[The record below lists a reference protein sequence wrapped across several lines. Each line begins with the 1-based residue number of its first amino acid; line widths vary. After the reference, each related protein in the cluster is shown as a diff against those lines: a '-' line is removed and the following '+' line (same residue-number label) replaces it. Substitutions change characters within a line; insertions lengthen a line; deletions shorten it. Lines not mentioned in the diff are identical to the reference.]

1 MNTPKK
7 EYFRSPQPLRIPGVS
22 PPLVSKARCFG
33 GASSLPCR
41 SQVMGCLMWGIN
53 PSFLKEKF
61 RIHDIPPYCVSL
73 HGGGVF
79 SKTTSLSL
87 LPVSMWAFLSLVVE
101 AVQLVLSYFSV
112 GTIPYVA
119 VNLSCLWEEG
129 SLGSSYATTLSPFSL

>member
-1 MNTPKK
+1 
-7 EYFRSPQPLRIPGVS
+7 
-22 PPLVSKARCFG
+22 
-33 GASSLPCR
+33 
-41 SQVMGCLMWGIN
+41 MWGIN

-119 VNLSCLWEEG
+119 VNLVCPWVEGREFRVFLCDHLGPPPTSKLFLCL
-129 SLGSSYATTLSPFSL
+129 